1 MKTNHAA
8 QRVFNTHIEAESRM
22 KKFSQAGFGRKKSSI
37 MNKDCQTED
46 DASSHYNTD
55 EHMLD
60 RENHEAFWGG
70 LWGMLFGLAL
80 FVVGSALFVLPDIG
94 PLLVFGP
101 PASWVVGILGGAI
114 VVGGLGTLAAA
125 LLDTGRPE
133 KNCRSHETATAKSL
147 LESSGA
153 SHIDVHRSIASH
165 NS

>member
-1 MKTNHAA
+1 MGE
-8 QRVFNTHIEAESRM
+8 FP
-22 KKFSQAGFGRKKSSI
+22 QAGFGREKSSI
-37 MNKDCQTED
+37 VNKDCQTEEYT
-46 DASSHYNTD
+46 SSYYNTD

-60 RENHEAFWGG
+60 WGNHEAFWGG

-80 FVVGSALFVLPDIG
+80 FVVGSALFVLPGIG

-101 PASWVVGILGGAI
+101 PASWIVGILGGAI

-125 LLDTGRPE
+125 LLDTGIPE

-153 SHIDVHRSIASH
+153 SHRGVHRSMTSH
-165 NS
+165 IS

>member
-8 QRVFNTHIEAESRM
+8 PGIFNTHIESESR
-22 KKFSQAGFGRKKSSI
+22 KGEFTQAGFGRRKSSI
-37 MNKDCQTED
+37 MDEDCQTED
-46 DASSHYNTD
+46 YASSYSNTD

-60 RENHEAFWGG
+60 WWNLEAFWGG

-114 VVGGLGTLAAA
+114 IVGGLSTLAAA
-125 LLDTGRPE
+125 LLDAGSAE
-133 KNCRSHETATAKSL
+133 KSCPSHDTTKAKSL

-153 SHIDVHRSIASH
+153 SHINVH
-165 NS
+165 